1 MGINENCKYFI
12 VALIETISFNFRLD
26 IGPTNLNDMDEF
38 VPVTK
43 HMNSTESKIQIHL
56 VKKIKKRKDSQLFA
70 KACVRYFLSIFI
82 FHQMITLHELWK
94 MFFISSRKALFVLEI
109 FKFLWFF
116 TFLYKLSTFRRA
128 IRSGIIY
135 DVMSWLA

>member
-43 HMNSTESKIQIHL
+43 HMNSTESKIQIHI
-56 VKKIKKRKDSQLFA
+56 VKKNKKKTANCLLKPVSIIFYQFLF
-70 KACVRYFLSIFI
+70 

-94 MFFISSRKALFVLEI
+94 MFFISSKKLLSFSRYSNFYDFLPSFTNFPHSKGQLE
-109 FKFLWFF
+109 
-116 TFLYKLSTFRRA
+116 
-128 IRSGIIY
+128 
-135 DVMSWLA
+135 VE